1 MLGADDIV
9 WILPPSFTNSSENPE
24 LKAKYMA
31 IGEFTPMTLK
41 FRKP

>member
-1 MLGADDIV
+1 MPGADNIV
-9 WILPPSFTNSSENPE
+9 SRLPPSFVTSSVNPE

-31 IGEFTPMTLK
+31 IGESTRMTLK